1 MYVLP
6 TFLCRHYF
14 TPSGHIG
21 CLNTASFQVLTTL
34 ICPGSVTSYHT
45 TMVSRSLRLH
55 LGLMISCA
63 SPWTHAAPARGANLC
78 MASVILQ
85 CDNENSVL
93 AINSGHSLVPRM
105 HLCLREIWFL
115 TARYD
120 IDIFAQHVAGVDNS
134 IADHLSRWHL
144 SPVHHTRFTTLA
156 ADTPTEHVL
165 CSPHL
170 LQFEIEC

>member
-1 MYVLP
+1 
-6 TFLCRHYF
+6 
-14 TPSGHIG
+14 
-21 CLNTASFQVLTTL
+21 
-34 ICPGSVTSYHT
+34 
-45 TMVSRSLRLH
+45 MVSRSLRLH
-55 LGLMISCA
+55 LGLTTACS
-63 SPWTHAAPARGANLC
+63 SPLTHAALAQGPIS
-78 MASVILQ
+78 MASTFTLLSPSPILCQFGHDINILELLTIMVTLKLWGKLLCSKRVILQ

-93 AINSGHSLVPRM
+93 AINSGCSCVPGM
-105 HLCLREIWFL
+105 HLCLWEIWFL
-115 TARYD
+115 TACYD

-134 IADHLSRWHL
+134 IADHLSCWHL